1 MLFKGKQRLKLEI
14 KKKTNRLNILLGIY
28 TSEEIEEKALT
39 VSRIRS
45 VGFIKRCKCMC
56 ALCVRVVSDSL

>member
-39 VSRIRS
+39 VARIRS